1 MRTMKVSN
9 ERGSALFICISIIA
23 MLSIIGILAVKTSQ
37 TETDLSFNKVHS
49 DKAFYIAEAGAKRA
63 VLAIVN
69 DPTWDSGYADIAFCG
84 GVYTVTVED
93 STADSTLSDSI
104 RVTATGAINEAFAT
118 IEIVMA
124 PDINYPFLHAM
135 FGDDAVDIR
144 NSMYI
149 NSYNSDSGSYLGTR
163 IDSGADVGS
172 NGTIDVYNGALV
184 GGDVASSLAGGV
196 TVVNPSDVTGT
207 ISDSAPEQTLEEIPQ
222 SEYDWAE
229 LNNDNLTGMSGSYT
243 YDPATYS
250 LISSGNVVL
259 SSGVYYFSDFTLKNS
274 ASLTL
279 APGAEV
285 TIYVTGSLEV
295 KNSGDINGGGDPV
308 DLLIYTQGDFVLKN
322 SGTFYGVIYGP
333 NSTADLRN
341 SGDFYGAIVANDIVA
356 HNSAQFHYDRSLSSF
371 SRGTSNDFA
380 VVAWKEL

>member
-1 MRTMKVSN
+1 MRISKVSN

-23 MLSIIGILAVKTSQ
+23 MLTIIGLTAVKTSQ

-63 VLAIVN
+63 MIEIIN
-69 DPTWDSGYADIAFCG
+69 DPTWNAGFVDISFAN
-84 GVYTVTVED
+84 GVYTVIVED
-93 STADSTLSDSI
+93 SASDSTLADSI
-104 RVTATGAINEAFAT
+104 RVTSTGAVREAFAT
-118 IEIVMA
+118 IEITMA
-124 PDINYPFLHAM
+124 PEINYPFLHAM
-135 FGDDAVDIR
+135 FGDDGVDIR

-163 IDSGADVGS
+163 EDLHADVGS

-184 GGDVASSLAGGV
+184 GGNVASSLAGGV
-196 TVVNPSDVTGT
+196 TVVDPTDVMGT
-207 ISDSAPEQTLEEIPQ
+207 ITDDAPQQDLEEIPQ
-222 SEYDWAE
+222 SEYDWAAA
-229 LNNDNLTGMSGSYT
+229 NNDNLTGISGSYT
-243 YDPATYS
+243 YDPADNS
-250 LISSGNVVL
+250 IISSGNMVL

-285 TIYVTGSLEV
+285 TIYVTGSIEV
-295 KNSGDINGGGDPV
+295 KNSGDINAGGDPI
-308 DLLIYTQGDFVLKN
+308 DLQIYTQGDFVLKN
-322 SGTFYGVIYGP
+322 SGSFYGVIYGP
-333 NSTADLRN
+333 NSSADLRN

-371 SRGTSNDFA
+371 NLGTSNDYE
-380 VVAWKEL
+380 VVAWTEL